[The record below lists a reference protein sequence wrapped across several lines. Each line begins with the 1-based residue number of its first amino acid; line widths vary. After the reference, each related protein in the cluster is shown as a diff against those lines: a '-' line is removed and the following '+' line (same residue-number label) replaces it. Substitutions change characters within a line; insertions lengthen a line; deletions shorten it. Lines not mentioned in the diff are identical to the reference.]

1 MSGPPP
7 KAKPTLFGLPP
18 VPFSA
23 LYRFATPLDL
33 TLSVLGALAGLASG
47 TVLPLFTI
55 VFGNG
60 LDSFNSPLA
69 KTEDIVASV
78 STYSFYFLL
87 IAIGAGLLTFAEV
100 SLTNISVERQ
110 MARMRAAYAKNLLR
124 LDFAWCVLGESACV
138 RALEWHVCVCVCVC
152 VHACDTGL

>member
-18 VPFSA
+18 VPFTA

-33 TLSVLGALAGLASG
+33 TLSILGALAGLASG

-60 LDSFNSPLA
+60 RVCEAAPPTRPPLPP
-69 KTEDIVASV
+69 D
-78 STYSFYFLL
+78 
-87 IAIGAGLLTFAEV
+87 
-100 SLTNISVERQ
+100 
-110 MARMRAAYAKNLLR
+110 
-124 LDFAWCVLGESACV
+124 
-138 RALEWHVCVCVCVC
+138 
-152 VHACDTGL
+152 